1 MIRRAAIT
9 AAILISFLAGA
20 AGALVAFRTDLAEG
34 VLLSRLAA
42 AGVPAARLKVAEVGL
57 GGARITGIS
66 LGAGTPMAARRER
79 STLSATSVRKA
90 TSAVPPR
97 PGGL

>member
-42 AGVPAARLKVAEVGL
+42 AGVPAPRLKVAEVGL

-66 LGAGTPMAARRER
+66 LGAQGEFRAQYRLER
-79 STLSATSVRKA
+79 LYRTGDQL
-90 TSAVPPR
+90 
-97 PGGL
+97 